1 MNDQNSNPIE
11 VISRAL
17 SEIAESRST
26 AADVVYNDLRFLE
39 FRAKKKESNYGKG
52 LIFTGQGNAKQFV
65 YNARP
70 DQFFS
75 SENIN
80 LDKNKEFLIGGI
92 KVLDSNE
99 LGSNITKSNLRELG
113 RLRGLIVDGSVS
125 INQYLFYNASV
136 DRLGLGTEAPNA
148 ALSIAEG
155 AIEVMIGTVF
165 DTGHGMIGTYASH
178 DFDIVTDDTPR
189 VTIKANGNIDLG
201 NPIKNPIQVSVHG
214 RLSVGVKVP
223 DPNVD
228 LHINGAVRLNNHLQ
242 TSGSEPP
249 KAGTYGV
256 GDIVWN
262 SNPRVGQS
270 VGWVCTKAGS
280 PGLWN
285 PFGDIKERGN

>member
-1 MNDQNSNPIE
+1 MNDQTSNPIDI
-11 VISRAL
+11 ISKAL
-17 SEIAESRST
+17 AEIAETRST

-39 FRAKKKESNYGKG
+39 FKAKKNESNYGKG

-65 YNARP
+65 FNAKP

-75 SENIN
+75 SESIN
-80 LDKNKEFLIGGI
+80 LDKNKEYLIGGVN
-92 KVLDSNE
+92 VLSSTE
-99 LGSNITKSNLRELG
+99 LGSTVTKSNIREVG
-113 RLRGLIVDGSVS
+113 RLKGLVVDGSVN
-125 INQYLFYNASV
+125 INQYLFYNGSV

-155 AIEVMIGTVF
+155 AIEVMVGTIF

-178 DFDIVTDDTPR
+178 DLDIVTDDTPR

-201 NPIKNPIQVSVHG
+201 NPTKNPIQVAVHG
-214 RLSVGVKVP
+214 KLSVGVKVP
-223 DPNVD
+223 DPGVD
-228 LHINGAVRLNNHLQ
+228 LHVNGAVRLNNHLQ
-242 TSGSEPP
+242 TYASEPP
-249 KAGTYGV
+249 NAGSYSV

-262 SNPRVGQS
+262 SNPRAGAG
-270 VGWVCTKAGS
+270 VGWICTKAGS